1 MLYVRKGYER
11 KRERSFLFVFL
22 FLLPQ
27 TLLRKR
33 NHMICGSRGGG
44 GRWMAQCFRLFF
56 CVILPYIPII
66 SLSRN
71 ESAGGS
77 GLYSDRWTTCRFCTI
92 CYNGMQLTAM
102 NFFWRYLSI
111 KVSLDIISFKVLKLR
126 SPPAA
131 ILDNGLHGRRRCW
144 PMAPL
149 WCFYNKKSVQCVKK
163 F

>member
-33 NHMICGSRGGG
+33 NHMICCSRRGGDECHNVS
-44 GRWMAQCFRLFF
+44 ACFSVLF
-56 CVILPYIPII
+56 YPII

-77 GLYSDRWTTCRFCTI
+77 GLYSDRWTTCRFSTI
-92 CYNGMQLTAM
+92 CYYGMQLTAM

-126 SPPAA
+126 SPLAA
-131 ILDNGLHGRRRCW
+131 RLENGLHGCRRCW

-149 WCFYNKKSVQCVKK
+149 WCFYKKKSVQ
-163 F
+163 

>member
-1 MLYVRKGYER
+1 MKGKENEVFYLFF
-11 KRERSFLFVFL
+11 SFYFPKLFWEKETTWFAV
-22 FLLPQ
+22 PE
-27 TLLRKR
+27 
-33 NHMICGSRGGG
+33 GG

-149 WCFYNKKSVQCVKK
+149 WCFYNKKKCTMC
-163 F
+163 